1 MTSSGIKFLLLC
13 RRPCAVEATSIS
25 LRPDTP
31 EISSALAG
39 TGRPSPSAV
48 SAFES
53 TAMPMAWRPL
63 ST

>member
-1 MTSSGIKFLLLC
+1 MTSLGIKFLLLYRV
-13 RRPCAVEATSIS
+13 RRSDVDIKNPT
-25 LRPDTP
+25 RTP
-31 EISSALAG
+31 ENKLGAAG
-39 TGRPSPSAV
+39 TGRLPSAV